1 MWRAR
6 GYGRAVTE
14 PGREEHVRERDEI
27 RAPDPPAPVQET
39 SAAQRFASSVG
50 NAAFS
55 TAVARDGGGILP
67 GGQVHPAVESTLSGT
82 RGGGASLDRGVQE
95 RLAPALG
102 DLSDVRVHT
111 DDTAAALN
119 RSVSAR
125 AFATGT
131 DVYFGPGEY
140 RPGSAE
146 GDKLLA
152 HELAHVVQ
160 QRGAPSSGPLQVSSP
175 GDAVEREADAVA
187 EGLQ

>member
-1 MWRAR
+1 MAEA
-6 GYGRAVTE
+6 GR
-14 PGREEHVRERDEI
+14 HDQIRERDEI
-27 RAPDPPAPVQET
+27 RAPDPPAPVPAP
-39 SAAQRFASSVG
+39 SPAQRYAASVG
-50 NAAFS
+50 NAAF
-55 TAVARDGGGILP
+55 TAAVAREGGGILP
-67 GGQVHPAVESTLSGT
+67 GGQVHPAVESTLSST

-111 DDTAAALN
+111 DDTAVALN

-140 RPGSAE
+140 QPGSAE

-160 QRGAPSSGPLQVSSP
+160 QRGAPSSGPLQVSNP
-175 GDAVEREADAVA
+175 GDAVEQEADAVA
-187 EGLQ
+187 ESLE

>member
-1 MWRAR
+1 
-6 GYGRAVTE
+6 
-14 PGREEHVRERDEI
+14 
-27 RAPDPPAPVQET
+27 
-39 SAAQRFASSVG
+39 
-50 NAAFS
+50 
-55 TAVARDGGGILP
+55 
-67 GGQVHPAVESTLSGT
+67 
-82 RGGGASLDRGVQE
+82 
-95 RLAPALG
+95 
-102 DLSDVRVHT
+102 VRVHT